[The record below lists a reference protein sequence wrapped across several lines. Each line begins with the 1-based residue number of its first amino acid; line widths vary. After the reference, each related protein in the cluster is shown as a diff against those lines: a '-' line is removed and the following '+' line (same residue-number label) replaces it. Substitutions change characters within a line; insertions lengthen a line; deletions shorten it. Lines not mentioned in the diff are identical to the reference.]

1 MSEELKPCPFCGGE
15 AEFHTDKGFTGELYG
30 WVGCG
35 QCDATSCQIDVRS
48 MQPEETHPI
57 AAWNTRHTI
66 ETQAA
71 EIEELRAQLK
81 TVLDREAETHR
92 RHDAK
97 VEAQA
102 AEIKRLRELLA
113 RHVDGEQ
120 PCWRDHHGYCQA
132 HYLEEDCRVAAARA
146 ALGETE

>member
-1 MSEELKPCPFCGGE
+1 MSDHERGCSGREYTCTCG
-15 AEFHTDKGFTGELYG
+15 HDDTITD
-30 WVGCG
+30 
-35 QCDATSCQIDVRS
+35 
-48 MQPEETHPI
+48 
-57 AAWNTRHTI
+57 TI

-102 AEIKRLRELLA
+102 AEIERLKVE
-113 RHVDGEQ
+113 
-120 PCWRDHHGYCQA
+120 CQA
-132 HYLEEDCRVAAARA
+132 QYHRGYYDGRA